1 MRISDWSSDV
11 CSSDLPIL
19 KKLGYTQ
26 GSVGDRMNAL
36 AKDPKYK
43 FPDNDQGRAEIV
55 AYIQTWL
62 GKIRAELP
70 RAFRTLVKGTVEV
83 KRLPLAEEPGAPAA
97 YCGAGSIDGSIPGR
111 VWINLRT
118 PDRSAGSR
126 GEKECVITCYS
137 RW

>member
-19 KKLGYTQ
+19 QKLGYTK

-36 AKDPKYK
+36 AQDPRFK

-62 GKIRAELP
+62 GQIRAQLP
-70 RAFRTLVKGTVEV
+70 RALDRKSV
-83 KRLPLAEEPGAPAA
+83 
-97 YCGAGSIDGSIPGR
+97 GSGQR
-111 VWINLRT
+111 V
-118 PDRSAGSR
+118 SASVAR
-126 GEKECVITCYS
+126 GGCRVIKKKK
-137 RW
+137 